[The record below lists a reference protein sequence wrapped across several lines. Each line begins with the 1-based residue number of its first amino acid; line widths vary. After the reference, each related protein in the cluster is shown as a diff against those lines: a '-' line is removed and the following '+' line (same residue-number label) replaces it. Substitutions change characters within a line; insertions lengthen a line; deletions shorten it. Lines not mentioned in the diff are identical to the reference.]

1 MKVVLLK
8 VVRLQP
14 PELAV
19 SPRPAQRRF
28 GAFLHHVAQLAGQ
41 LQSAGPGHGKAFHR
55 QHFAADGGVGQS
67 VDHAHGGGLF
77 RLLPGIAGRAQILAQ
92 LLGRYGD
99 DFSAFVQHFHHG
111 LADHLRQHTLQL
123 ANAGFPG
130 VALDDGLEQLVVHAD
145 AARF

>member
-1 MKVVLLK
+1 M
-8 VVRLQP
+8 
-14 PELAV
+14 

-41 LQSAGPGHGKAFHR
+41 LQGAVSGHGKAFHR
-55 QHFAADGGVGQS
+55 QHFAAHGGVGQS
-67 VDHAHGGGLF
+67 VDHAHGGRFFG
-77 RLLPGIAGRAQILAQ
+77 LLPGKAGRAKILAQ

-123 ANAGFPG
+123 PNAGLPG